1 MLEFLEDIVGSSR
14 YKEPIEKL
22 HQRVQD
28 MDELRTEKLNRVKLV
43 EKEKL
48 ELEKP
53 KNEAMDYLHLAN
65 DIVHKQVHTKEV
77 TFVYPLKK
85 LPLYTYLIE

>member
-14 YKEPIEKL
+14 FKEPIKKL

-65 DIVHKQVHTKEV
+65 DIVHKQVH
-77 TFVYPLKK
+77 
-85 LPLYTYLIE
+85 I

>member
-1 MLEFLEDIVGSSR
+1 MYIWFEFLGQGENDTGMLEFLEDIVGSSR

-65 DIVHKQVHTKEV
+65 DIVHKQVHT
-77 TFVYPLKK
+77 
-85 LPLYTYLIE
+85 